1 MITGL
6 EHYAIRTTKLE
17 ETKNFYVDVLGLDD
31 GDRPL
36 FPFPGHWLYLGDH
49 AIVHRFAIDPNN
61 PDGLNDYLGEVD
73 TSNLTGSGAVDHLA
87 FRAEDPEELMTRIRK
102 SGAEYR
108 DRKVPDL
115 DLYQVFLE
123 DPNGITI
130 ELNYFNSI
138 I

>member
-1 MITGL
+1 MLTGL

-17 ETKNFYVDVLGLDD
+17 ETKNFYVDLLGLID
-31 GDRPL
+31 GARPH

-49 AIVHRFAIDPNN
+49 ALVHLFAIDPKN
-61 PDGLNDYLGEVD
+61 PEGLNDYLGEVD
-73 TSNLTGSGAVDHLA
+73 ASNLTGSGAVDHLA
-87 FRAEDPEELMTRIRK
+87 FRAENPKELRNRIQK
-102 SGAEYR
+102 FGAKYR

-130 ELNYFNSI
+130 ELNYFNYSE
-138 I
+138 

>member
-1 MITGL
+1 MLTGL

-17 ETKNFYVDVLGLDD
+17 ETKNFYVDLLGLDD
-31 GDRPL
+31 GYRPP
-36 FPFPGHWLYLGDH
+36 FPFPGHWLYLGEH
-49 AIVHRFAIDPNN
+49 AIVHLFAIDPDN

-73 TSNLTGSGAVDHLA
+73 TSNLSGSGAVDHLA
-87 FRAEDPEELMTRIRK
+87 FRAEEPEDLMGRIKK

-115 DLYQVFLE
+115 ELYQVFLE

-130 ELNYFNSI
+130 ELNYFNYTE
-138 I
+138 

>member
-1 MITGL
+1 MLTGL

-17 ETKNFYVDVLGLDD
+17 ETKNFYVDLLGLND
-31 GDRPL
+31 GDRPD

-49 AIVHRFAIDPNN
+49 ALVHLFAIDPDN
-61 PDGLNDYLGEVD
+61 PEGLNDYLGEVD
-73 TSNLTGSGAVDHLA
+73 TSDLTGSGAVDHLA
-87 FRAEDPEELMTRIRK
+87 FRAENPDELRNRIKK
-102 SGAEYR
+102 SGAKYR

-130 ELNYFNSI
+130 ELNYFNYSE
-138 I
+138 

>member
-1 MITGL
+1 MLTGL
-6 EHYAIRTTKLE
+6 EHYAIRTTKLK
-17 ETKNFYVDVLGLDD
+17 ETKNFYVDLLELDD
-31 GDRPL
+31 GDRPP

-49 AIVHRFAIDPNN
+49 AIVHLFAIDPDN
-61 PDGLNDYLGEVD
+61 PDGLNDYLGEMD

-87 FRAEDPEELMTRIRK
+87 FRAEDPEKLINRIK
-102 SGAEYR
+102 KFGAEYR

-130 ELNYFNSI
+130 ELNYFNHTE
-138 I
+138 